1 MPRILNVFWW
11 VKWTEDSTK
20 SFTRTGQLFGHGPIV
35 VKDAGDATLFLIS
48 STLMTRLVGL
58 MSGSMMD
65 RAQLNKPSS

>member
-48 STLMTRLVGL
+48 S
-58 MSGSMMD
+58 
-65 RAQLNKPSS
+65 ALNDSSCEIHVRKYDG